1 VRNLKN
7 RQSLE
12 KNQIEI
18 LEMISSISQIK
29 KIFMENLTY
38 QLSQMEGRMSG
49 LEDEIDELEHSDRN
63 KEK

>member
-1 VRNLKN
+1 
-7 RQSLE
+7 
-12 KNQIEI
+12 
-18 LEMISSISQIK
+18 
-29 KIFMENLTY
+29 MENLTY